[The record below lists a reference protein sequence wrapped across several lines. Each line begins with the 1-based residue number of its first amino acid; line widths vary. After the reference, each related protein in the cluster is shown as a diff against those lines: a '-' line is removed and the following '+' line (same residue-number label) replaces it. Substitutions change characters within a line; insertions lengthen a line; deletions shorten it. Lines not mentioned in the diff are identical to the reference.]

1 MAEKKEGEDLT
12 EIVVDGEEKE
22 RQAREKKKELVENG
36 AVKQELGENLYEY
49 RFKRRPRDPVVL
61 FCAMCS
67 AHYELQ
73 DAEREMGRKWVGVWN
88 DASDR
93 FKRLVTIGE
102 GLSGLS

>member
-1 MAEKKEGEDLT
+1 MKKAALN
-12 EIVVDGEEKE
+12 
-22 RQAREKKKELVENG
+22 QKKKEAMQENG
-36 AVKQELGENLYEY
+36 AVKAEMGENLYEY
-49 RFKRRPRDPVVL
+49 RFKRRPRDPIVL

-73 DAEREMGRKWVGVWN
+73 AAEREMGRKWIGVWN

-102 GLSGLS
+102 GLSGLT